1 MRTVIA
7 VAAIARSVEMT
18 MEAAIGSKPGAVL
31 HDAHACG
38 HKEQRKVRE
47 KNVNH
52 RQRLLQKVVLDHQR
66 KKKKQHAHHG
76 AGNGQSRDG
85 HDGRARK
92 LKE

>member
-18 MEAAIGSKPGAVL
+18 MEAPLGGKPGAVL
-31 HDAHACG
+31 HDAHACR